1 METNTL
7 YPIFLK
13 VRQLN
18 VLIIG
23 AGKVGTEKLHFL
35 LKSSPDANVE
45 VVADTFSDELVE
57 LATFHTVSLKHKKF
71 DFDDLN
77 NRSIVIAATNDRYL
91 NEQIY
96 AECRRRN
103 ILINVADNPDLC
115 DFYLGGI
122 VTKQNLKIA
131 ISTNGK
137 SPTLAKRM
145 RQYFEQEIPDD
156 VNGLLENLS
165 EYRGTLNGNFEMK
178 LKALNEL
185 TKNLINN

>member
-13 VRQLN
+13 VRELN

-23 AGKVGTEKLHFL
+23 AGNVGTEKLHFL

-45 VVADTFSDELVE
+45 VVANSFQDEVVE
-57 LATFHTVSLKHKKF
+57 FAKNHNVTLRNKEF
-71 DFDDLN
+71 DLSDLN
-77 NRSIVIAATNDRYL
+77 DRSIVIATTNNRML

-96 AECRRRN
+96 AECRLRN
-103 ILINVADNPDLC
+103 VLINVADNPDLC

-122 VTKQNLKIA
+122 VTKQNVKIA

-165 EYRGTLNGNFEMK
+165 EYRSQLKGDFEMK
-178 LKALNEL
+178 LNALNEL
-185 TKNLINN
+185 TKDLINN